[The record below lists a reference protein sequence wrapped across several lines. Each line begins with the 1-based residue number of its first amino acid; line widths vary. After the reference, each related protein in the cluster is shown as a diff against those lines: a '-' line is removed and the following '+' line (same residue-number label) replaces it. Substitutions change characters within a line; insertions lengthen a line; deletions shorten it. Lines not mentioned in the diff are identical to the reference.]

1 MRSTDSLLGVPAT
14 HHAGRAEAIFKEEE
28 QQQQQQQRQQRQPR
42 STSRSKKIAL
52 LGGLRE
58 LIARSRS
65 SGNKDTAAAG
75 SATLGTKS
83 PADLFAGEDAE
94 HLTANTA
101 VNGINNDDP
110 ATDNNIFEN
119 SPPRNVFSAASW
131 PKATA
136 AAGSPASGSNQCGG
150 RPSHRRRREENFHA
164 AMDNT
169 LVYTAFSSFCNKTL
183 SSENVE
189 FVLQV
194 REVNQLLE
202 MEETTAGDLREKLRQ
217 VAAAFVNP
225 NSATEVNVK
234 GSTRASALC
243 AIGAAL
249 DAAGHDG
256 CCCCCGGGGRG
267 NAGEEGCCLTSC
279 AWALAEEAIEALA
292 RLAEEVHSVIFDGL
306 WPRFLVSE
314 EFHAMMNTEEMR
326 MVGFTDLDGNV
337 IVGSLAS
344 QQQQQQPSW
353 EGGRGM
359 RGSSSSMASKRHLS
373 SRLVSSIK
381 GLGSSGGGSGMGGWG
396 GGEGAEMASASTASR
411 GGGVRG
417 GSENSPPPPTKTPF
431 AATSRMLSSSSSSR
445 SGGLSTGSCGDIVR
459 ATKTVENATT
469 HAPPTT
475 TTDRFPLGG
484 RRNFGL
490 PALRS
495 SSATSSSSSS
505 SSSSRDGGGGGT
517 MGITST
523 VPWAGYR
530 LGGSLR
536 MARGRA
542 M

>member
-14 HHAGRAEAIFKEEE
+14 HHEGRAEAIFKEEE
-28 QQQQQQQRQQRQPR
+28 QQQQQQQQQRQPR

-52 LGGLRE
+52 LGGLRG
-58 LIARSRS
+58 LITRSRS
-65 SGNKDTAAAG
+65 SGNKDAAAAG
-75 SATLGTKS
+75 SATILGTKS
-83 PADLFAGEDAE
+83 PADLFAAEDAE
-94 HLTANTA
+94 HLAANTA
-101 VNGINNDDP
+101 VNGINHDDDT
-110 ATDNNIFEN
+110 ATYNNIFGN

-150 RPSHRRRREENFHA
+150 RPSHRMRREENFHA
-164 AMDNT
+164 AMDNR

-194 REVNQLLE
+194 RDVNQLLE

-234 GSTRASALC
+234 GSTRASALG

-249 DAAGHDG
+249 EAAGHDG
-256 CCCCCGGGGRG
+256 CCCCGGGGRG
-267 NAGEEGCCLTSC
+267 NAGEEGCCPTSC

-314 EFHAMMNTEEMR
+314 EFRAMMNTEEMR

-337 IVGSLAS
+337 IVGPLAS

-353 EGGRGM
+353 EGGRRM
-359 RGSSSSMASKRHLS
+359 RGSLSSTAGKRHLS

-381 GLGSSGGGSGMGGWG
+381 GLGSSGGGSGMTGWG

-417 GSENSPPPPTKTPF
+417 GSESSPPPSTKTPF
-431 AATSRMLSSSSSSR
+431 AATSRMLSSSSSR
-445 SGGLSTGSCGDIVR
+445 SGGPSTGSCGDVVR

-495 SSATSSSSSS
+495 S
-505 SSSSRDGGGGGT
+505 
-517 MGITST
+517 
-523 VPWAGYR
+523 
-530 LGGSLR
+530 
-536 MARGRA
+536 
-542 M
+542 

>member
-28 QQQQQQQRQQRQPR
+28 QQQQQQRQQRQPR

-52 LGGLRE
+52 LGGLRGM
-58 LIARSRS
+58 IARSRS

-75 SATLGTKS
+75 SAMLGTKY
-83 PADLFAGEDAE
+83 PAYLFAAEDAE
-94 HLTANTA
+94 HLAANSV
-101 VNGINNDDP
+101 VNRINDDDP
-110 ATDNNIFEN
+110 ATYNNIFEN
-119 SPPRNVFSAASW
+119 SPPRNVFSAASC

-136 AAGSPASGSNQCGG
+136 VAGSPASGSNQCGG
-150 RPSHRRRREENFHA
+150 RPSHRMRREENFHA
-164 AMDNT
+164 AMDNR

-249 DAAGHDG
+249 EAAGHDG
-256 CCCCCGGGGRG
+256 CCCCCGGGGGGRG
-267 NAGEEGCCLTSC
+267 NAGEEGCCPTSC

-337 IVGSLAS
+337 IVGPLAS
-344 QQQQQQPSW
+344 QQQQQPSW

-359 RGSSSSMASKRHLS
+359 KGSSSSMASKRHLS

-381 GLGSSGGGSGMGGWG
+381 GLGSNGGVSGMTGWG

-417 GSENSPPPPTKTPF
+417 GSENSPPPSTQTPF

-445 SGGLSTGSCGDIVR
+445 SGGLSTGSCGDVVR

-490 PALRS
+490 SALRS
-495 SSATSSSSSS
+495 SSATSSS

-523 VPWAGYR
+523 MPWAGYR

>member
-1 MRSTDSLLGVPAT
+1 MRSTDSSLLGVPAT
-14 HHAGRAEAIFKEEE
+14 LHAGTAEAILKEEE
-28 QQQQQQQRQQRQPR
+28 QHQQQQQRQPR
-42 STSRSKKIAL
+42 STSRSKKVAI
-52 LGGLRE
+52 LGGLRGM
-58 LIARSRS
+58 IARSRA
-65 SGNKDTAAAG
+65 SGNKGTAAAG
-75 SATLGTKS
+75 SAAAGTTS
-83 PADLFAGEDAE
+83 PDLFAAEDAE
-94 HLTANTA
+94 HLAANSA
-101 VNGINNDDP
+101 VNVNHDDP
-110 ATDNNIFEN
+110 ATYNNIFEN

-131 PKATA
+131 PKAAA

-150 RPSHRRRREENFHA
+150 RPSHPRGREENFHA
-164 AMDNT
+164 AMDNR
-169 LVYTAFSSFCNKTL
+169 LVYMAFSSFCNKTL

-194 REVNQLLE
+194 REVNQLLQ

-217 VAAAFVNP
+217 VAVAFVNP
-225 NSATEVNVK
+225 DSATEVNVK

-249 DAAGHDG
+249 EAAGHDG
-256 CCCCCGGGGRG
+256 CGGGGGGGGGGRG
-267 NAGEEGCCLTSC
+267 SAGKESCCPGTSC

-314 EFHAMMNTEEMR
+314 EFHAMMDIEEMR
-326 MVGFTDLDGNV
+326 RVGFTDLDGKV
-337 IVGSLAS
+337 VVRPLAS

-353 EGGRGM
+353 ERRTGM
-359 RGSSSSMASKRHLS
+359 GGSSSSMASKRHLS

-381 GLGSSGGGSGMGGWG
+381 GLGSSGGGSGIAGWGG
-396 GGEGAEMASASTASR
+396 GGEGAEVASAAAASS
-411 GGGVRG
+411 GGGVHG
-417 GSENSPPPPTKTPF
+417 GCENYPPPPTKTPF
-431 AATSRMLSSSSSSR
+431 AATSRMFSSSSSR
-445 SGGLSTGSCGDIVR
+445 SGGLSTGSCGDVVR

-469 HAPPTT
+469 QAPPTT
-475 TTDRFPLGG
+475 ATDRLPLGG

-505 SSSSRDGGGGGT
+505 SSRDGGGGGT
-517 MGITST
+517 VGITST
-523 VPWAGYR
+523 MPWAGYR
-530 LGGSLR
+530 LGGLLR